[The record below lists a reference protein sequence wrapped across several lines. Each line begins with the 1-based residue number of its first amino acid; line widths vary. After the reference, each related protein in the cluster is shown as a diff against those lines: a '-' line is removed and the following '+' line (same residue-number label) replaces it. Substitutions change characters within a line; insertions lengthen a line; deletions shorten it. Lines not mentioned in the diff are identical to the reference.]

1 MPHSD
6 AASRKH
12 PGLQSVQAAYS
23 GCRIGVRHDGYRPP
37 GLEEDAILIFVHEAV
52 HPNCGRTSFI
62 GQRPSTALQKT
73 AFYRAKGGL
82 LACERRPF
90 TDRKTTFC
98 KAVGNALIYKQ
109 LQITPS
115 PRWNE
120 CTSGCNPPA
129 KARGLAYAPG
139 TIGRTAGRVASPL
152 LPSAASVTIR
162 RRVPVYFLPT
172 STFLP
177 LMM

>member
-1 MPHSD
+1 M
-6 AASRKH
+6 
-12 PGLQSVQAAYS
+12 
-23 GCRIGVRHDGYRPP
+23 
-37 GLEEDAILIFVHEAV
+37 
-52 HPNCGRTSFI
+52 
-62 GQRPSTALQKT
+62 QKAT
-73 AFYRAKGGL
+73 NGIAKGGL

-90 TDRKTTFC
+90 TDRKATFC

-120 CTSGCNPPA
+120 CTSGCKPPA

-152 LPSAASVTIR
+152 SPSPSGATMR